1 MFLCRQTLNS
11 VNRIYALKP
20 QSDKNLGCDN
30 NKLSKIY
37 LDELPTMFVD

>member
-11 VNRIYALKP
+11 VNRIHALKP